1 MDRANNLFNDGDY
14 RYAAFSA
21 HESIELGLKGYLIHY
36 GLLENPKKAGHLPYA
51 YIIKQLENEIK
62 RDNRMVLN
70 GEQFW
75 NESLKHIK
83 NVSFAFTKLKNN
95 DGVCMAFWKNSL
107 NVELKISEQQIFSEI
122 NERLQSSIK
131 KELVSVDKYFLTKNV
146 KNNIGNM
153 KVPQEVQNMSK
164 TLVKYRDILAENITS
179 NIDDFGQDMYK
190 DLESILNRP
199 ELANIKKLFT
209 IMKTMNWMPVVAYA
223 FSHQQISR
231 YPGKINEKTI
241 EELYKEHKN
250 ELRLLMNKIN
260 NCCHE
265 MESSCAS
272 LYGN

>member
-1 MDRANNLFNDGDY
+1 MDRANNLFNDKDY
-14 RYAAFSA
+14 RYAAFCA
-21 HESIELGLKGYLIHY
+21 HESIELGLKGYLMHY
-36 GLLENPKKAGHLPYA
+36 GLLKNPKKAGHLQYA
-51 YIIKQLENEIK
+51 YILKQLENEIK
-62 RDNRMVLN
+62 RNNRMVPN
-70 GEQFW
+70 IKQFC
-75 NESLKHIK
+75 NEILKHIK
-83 NVSFAFTKLKNN
+83 NVSFAFTELKDD
-95 DGVCMAFWKNSL
+95 DGVCMAFWKKSL
-107 NVELKISEQQIFSEI
+107 NVELTIPEQQIFSEI

-131 KELVSVDKYFLTKNV
+131 KELVLFDKYFLTKTV

-153 KVPQEVQNMSK
+153 KVHQEVQNISE
-164 TLVKYRDILAENITS
+164 TLVKCRDTLAENTIS
-179 NIDDFGQDMYK
+179 NIDDLGQDMYK
-190 DLESILNRP
+190 DLESMPNRP

-209 IMKTMNWMPVVAYA
+209 IIKTMNWMDVVAYA

-231 YPGKINEKTI
+231 YPDKINEKTI